1 MIFYL
6 ERQIQN
12 FHMLPLYIFRCSGC
26 DSLFPS
32 LMLLEHHKEEFEHW
46 SDTEDNHRIPCCR
59 RNRRLEDDDD
69 FYNSDTATS
78 DAESEDMERL
88 L

>member
-1 MIFYL
+1 
-6 ERQIQN
+6 
-12 FHMLPLYIFRCSGC
+12 MLPLYIFRCSGC

>member
-1 MIFYL
+1 MNEGL
-6 ERQIQN
+6 SWGGGPRPDARRN
-12 FHMLPLYIFRCSGC
+12 CSGC

-46 SDTEDNHRIPCCR
+46 SDYEEDGRLPCCR
-59 RNRRLEDDDD
+59 RNRRDDDD
-69 FYNSDTATS
+69 YTDTDTGTS
-78 DAESEDMERL
+78 DAESEDLERL